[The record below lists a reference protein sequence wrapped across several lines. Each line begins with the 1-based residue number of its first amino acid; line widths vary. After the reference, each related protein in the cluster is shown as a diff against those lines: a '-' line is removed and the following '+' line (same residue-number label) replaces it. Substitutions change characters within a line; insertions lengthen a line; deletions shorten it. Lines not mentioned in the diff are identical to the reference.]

1 MIEGSHAVPSRVSA
15 WWDSFLS
22 SQRALKGLWQWLLI
36 NLGTG
41 ALLFVALEYLLYGMV
56 ERVRHLVAEALDGFS
71 FERGMELLSWT
82 EQVSMDELPAV
93 QPNFR
98 RWRRCH
104 RALATG
110 HLAVV
115 AFLSNPVSSLA
126 PRDALPEFFSSG
138 LPHRGRN

>member
-82 EQVSMDELPAV
+82 EQVSMDELPAGSAEL
-93 QPNFR
+93 QAMAPLPPGT
-98 RWRRCH
+98 CH
-104 RALATG
+104 RALG
-110 HLAVV
+110 CRRVP
-115 AFLSNPVSSLA
+115 FE
-126 PRDALPEFFSSG
+126 PRQLVG
-138 LPHRGRN
+138 T